1 MKKQIVFLMTDTTRK
16 DMVGCYGNPKMKT
29 PNLDRLAEE
38 GIRYENA
45 YTCQPVCGP
54 ARSAIFTGTFP
65 HSNGMVTNNIII
77 VVLLTQLNVEKANE
91 KLRAEKAIIKK

>member
-1 MKKQIVFLMTDTTRK
+1 MPRQFILIMTDTTRK
-16 DMVGCYGNPKMKT
+16 DMLGCYGNGRMHT
-29 PNLDRLAEE
+29 PFLDRLASQ

-65 HSNGMVTNNIII
+65 HSNGVVTNCVPMGANVYTIGQR
-77 VVLLTQLNVEKANE
+77 LTDQGIHCGYIGK
-91 KLRAEKAIIKK
+91 